1 MLYLGSFPDCIGKG
15 RVGNLN
21 LAILKVY
28 LFVPTLKVYIGVP
41 TLKVDQD

>member
-1 MLYLGSFPDCIGKG
+1 MLYLGSFPDCMGG
-15 RVGNLN
+15 GVGNLN